1 MALAGVE
8 RPPAYQTAAPT
19 TAPVAQWMPRAAMGE
34 DNWEMRME
42 GRQGQHGPR
51 NTMAPDSIPRAQN
64 GVGGGNTITRR
75 V

>member
-34 DNWEMRME
+34 DNCEMRME
-42 GRQGQHGPR
+42 GRQGQNGPR
-51 NTMAPDSIPRAQN
+51 NTMAPDNIPGAQN
-64 GVGGGNTITRR
+64 GVGGNATTNR